1 MRISNLLKTVK
12 SPEHRLA
19 LLVAMVGDA
28 IQIFGLPLFAEGGM
42 SRRRT
47 RFSTR

>member
-1 MRISNLLKTVK
+1 MRISNLLKAVK

-28 IQIFGLPLFAEGGM
+28 VQILGLPMFAAGG
-42 SRRRT
+42 
-47 RFSTR
+47 FSPADTYLTQ